1 MLAPRLA
8 FVLLGALAATTAC
21 AHSMIEGTRV
31 RDTPENRAVLGVVA
45 AMQSAL
51 EEKDADKLLTLV
63 SPNYFEDM
71 GTADPTDDFG
81 YEQLKTKI
89 LPESF
94 AAAREVHVAIE
105 VHDVVVEGEHAWADV
120 RYSSRAWLDVPGG
133 DKWDTRRELNRI
145 ELALV
150 DGAWLIVS
158 GL

>member
-8 FVLLGALAATTAC
+8 FVLLGAFAAAGC
-21 AHSMIEGTRV
+21 SHALIEGTRV
-31 RDTPENRAVLGVVA
+31 RDTPENRAVLDVVA

-51 EEKDADKLLTLV
+51 EAKSADQLLTIV

-71 GTADPTDDFG
+71 GTADPADDFG
-81 YEQLKTKI
+81 YDQLKTKI

-105 VHDVVVEGEHAWADV
+105 VHDVVVDGEHAWADV
-120 RYSSRAWLDVPGG
+120 RYSSRAWLNVPGG

-145 ELALV
+145 ELAQV